1 LRHSCCLMHWLQLR
15 YDFDLIVTSVDAP
28 SDIQCHSTVNG
39 VAKSNQSH
47 NIAVTTVWML
57 FLLFSVSE
65 WCFSCFVL
73 LNWFAA
79 VVLSDDII
87 THWCWCSSLFF
98 VRQHTQHTERDIV
111 SLFLSVC
118 LYNASIVSRRIQSVI
133 LFNYFCLS
141 VCTMPVLCLDEYRA
155 WYCLTI
161 SVCLSVQ
168 CQYCV

>member
-1 LRHSCCLMHWLQLR
+1 MRQLLSPSETAAVSTGDSSCVLVTQLLSPSETATVSLWLQLLSPGDTTLVSLRHSCCLMHWLQLR

-47 NIAVTTVWML
+47 NIAATTVWML

-87 THWCWCSSLFF
+87 THWCWCLSLFF

-111 SLFLSVC
+111 
-118 LYNASIVSRRIQSVI
+118 
-133 LFNYFCLS
+133 
-141 VCTMPVLCLDEYRA
+141 
-155 WYCLTI
+155 
-161 SVCLSVQ
+161 
-168 CQYCV
+168 